1 MFRRER
7 SPGTGGWREGGSSR
21 KSVEP
26 EPPVFLLSAAIWV
39 CSRNGLISKTVFSAS
54 ATAHHSVATGW
65 TVGDSENG
73 RDGARHSCCETPFP
87 PGGDQSGC
95 PRYAFIPANLFAPKS
110 SA

>member
-7 SPGTGGWREGGSSR
+7 SPGTGDWREGGSSR

-54 ATAHHSVATGW
+54 ATAHDSVATGW

-73 RDGARHSCCETPFP
+73 RYGARHSCCQIPSHQEAIGRGCLRYGH
-87 PGGDQSGC
+87 PGSV
-95 PRYAFIPANLFAPKS
+95 ANVN
-110 SA
+110 